1 MFLRLFKYLWPERYL
16 PEPRQADPFDENPP
30 SSTPGGVGVLLVNLG
45 TPETATPRDIRR
57 YLAAFLSDPRV
68 IEIPRYL
75 WLPIL
80 HGMVLARRPRRLQ
93 PRYAGIWMDEGSPLM
108 VYSRRQAEGVQQ
120 ALDARGHTVRVELAM
135 RYGEPS
141 IAQAI
146 DRLRKQG
153 CQHILTVPLYPQYAA
168 STTATVVDAVA
179 AHVGRLRDQPELRF
193 IKRFH
198 TEPAYLD
205 ALARRISD
213 YWQANGR
220 PRKLVMSFH
229 GLPRYSI
236 ELGDPYYRDCLET
249 ARLLRERLA
258 LAPEQV
264 EVTFQSRFGAARWL
278 EPYTEPTLKVLAGQG
293 VTEIDVVCPG
303 FVADCLETLEEI
315 SQECRDAFLG
325 AGGRQFRYIP
335 ALNDQPA
342 WIAGLAELVDNHL
355 QGWPTYAGQGRT
367 LGASSASAATDAGGL
382 AGRP

>member
-16 PEPRQADPFDENPP
+16 PEPEQADPFDDNPAP
-30 SSTPGGVGVLLVNLG
+30 RAPAPAGVLLVNLG

-68 IEIPRYL
+68 IEIPRLL

-80 HGMVLARRPRRLQ
+80 HGLVLARRPRRLQ
-93 PRYAGIWMDEGSPLM
+93 PRYAGIWMDGGSPLM
-108 VYSRRQAEGVQQ
+108 VYSRRQAEGVQR
-120 ALDARGHTVRVELAM
+120 ALQARGRAVRVELAM

-141 IAQAI
+141 IAQAMA
-146 DRLRKQG
+146 RLREQG
-153 CQHILTVPLYPQYAA
+153 CEHILTVPLYPQYAA

-179 AHVGRLRDQPELRF
+179 AHAARLRDQPELRF

-198 TEPAYLD
+198 DDPGYLD
-205 ALARRISD
+205 ALAARIAA
-213 YWQANGR
+213 YWQAHGR
-220 PRKLVMSFH
+220 PQKLVMSFH

-249 ARLLRERLA
+249 ARLLRERLG
-258 LAPEQV
+258 LAADQV

-278 EPYTEPTLKVLAGQG
+278 EPYTEPTLKALAADG
-293 VTEIDVVCPG
+293 VTEVDVVCPG

-335 ALNDQPA
+335 ALNDDPA
-342 WIAGLAELVDNHL
+342 WVEGLAALVDNHL
-355 QGWPTYAGQGRT
+355 QGWPTGRDVGRT
-367 LGASSASAATDAGGL
+367 LDASA
-382 AGRP
+382 PSS